1 MADMEVHINTE
12 VKEYKESIVLGLTL
26 RQTLCSVLAIGT
38 AVGIYFGFR
47 DILGKETVSWL
58 CLVCAAPFAVAGF
71 FKYNG
76 MALEKFL
83 YEVIYTYLF
92 RSDLLLYKSQNWY
105 YDIYKEGLKLEKH
118 RKDNKI
124 KVKAKKEKA

>member
-26 RQTLCSVLAIGT
+26 WQTLCSVLAIGT

-76 MALEKFL
+76 MTLERFL

-124 KVKAKKEKA
+124 KVKTKKEKA

>member
-76 MALEKFL
+76 MTLEKFL

-124 KVKAKKEKA
+124 KVKSKKEKA

>member
-12 VKEYKESIVLGLTL
+12 VKGYKESIVLGLTL

-76 MALEKFL
+76 MTLEKFL

-105 YDIYKEGLKLEKH
+105 YDVYKEGLKLEKH

-124 KVKAKKEKA
+124 KVKVKKEKA

>member
-38 AVGIYFGFR
+38 AVGIYFGFI

-105 YDIYKEGLKLEKH
+105 YDVYKEGLKLEKH

>member
-47 DILGKETVSWL
+47 DILEKEMVSWL

-76 MALEKFL
+76 MTLEKFL
-83 YEVIYTYLF
+83 YEIIYTYLF

-118 RKDNKI
+118 RKNNKI
-124 KVKAKKEKA
+124 KVKTKKEKA

>member
-76 MALEKFL
+76 MTLERFL

-124 KVKAKKEKA
+124 KVKTKKEKA

>member
-76 MALEKFL
+76 MTLEKFL

-124 KVKAKKEKA
+124 KVKTKKEKA